1 MSFVSLLSFIGSSMP
16 AKSLQSCPTLCDPR
30 DYSPLGSSV
39 HGDSLSKNTGV
50 GLPCPPPGVLPD
62 PGLNP
67 CLLCLLHWQVG
78 SLSLAPPGKPL
89 TGSCP
94 YNSLSPENPS
104 ELYIFKIIYLC
115 IVFGCAGSS
124 LLRTSFSL

>member
-1 MSFVSLLSFIGSSMP
+1 MSFVSLLSFTGSSMP

-78 SLSLAPPGKPL
+78 SLSLAPPGKPRTHRSNTKCFSN
-89 TGSCP
+89 TGQGANLHITHRDC
-94 YNSLSPENPS
+94 SLISGIVSENYGVP
-104 ELYIFKIIYLC
+104 F
-115 IVFGCAGSS
+115 
-124 LLRTSFSL
+124 RN